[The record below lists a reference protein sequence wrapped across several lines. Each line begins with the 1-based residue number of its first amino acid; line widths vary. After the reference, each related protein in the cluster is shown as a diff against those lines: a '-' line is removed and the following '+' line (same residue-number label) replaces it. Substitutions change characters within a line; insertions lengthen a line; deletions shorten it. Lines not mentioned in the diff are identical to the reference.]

1 MQLPTYKRLMIFSG
15 TANRPLADEIG
26 TNLGMKLSDVE
37 IATFANSESYARF
50 SDSVR
55 GCDAFVIQSICDPV
69 DHHVM
74 QQLIMIDALKRAS
87 AKRITAVCPLY
98 PYSRQ
103 DRKAR
108 GREPITAKLMADM
121 YESAGAD
128 RMVSVD
134 LHTGQIQGFFDV
146 PFDHLTAMPLLADYF
161 ADNVLDNEAE
171 FVIVSPDAGGV
182 RLADKWVQHL
192 GEFHGLSGQVAFM
205 HKRRQKDARNM
216 SETKSVVGDVA
227 GKVCVVVDDMIDTAG
242 TLTQGVDVLLDAGAV
257 EVHAA
262 ATHPV
267 LSDPAVDRIKN
278 SRLEQLVVTN
288 TLPLPSDK
296 QIDKLTVLSIAPIVA
311 ATIKAVF
318 EEGSVSSLFHG
329 ENQP

>member
-1 MQLPTYKRLMIFSG
+1 MQLPTHKRLMIFSG
-15 TANRPLADEIG
+15 TANRELAEEIA
-26 TNLGMKLSDVE
+26 THLGMKLGEVE

-50 SDSVR
+50 AESVR
-55 GCDAFVIQSICDPV
+55 GLDAFVIQSICQPV
-69 DHHVM
+69 DHHIM

-87 AKRITAVCPLY
+87 AKRITAVCPLF

-121 YESAGAD
+121 YEAAGVD

-146 PFDHLTAMPLLADYF
+146 PFDHLTAMPLLADHF
-161 ADNVLDNEAE
+161 AGILEDD

-182 RLADKWVQHL
+182 HLADRWSRHL
-192 GEFHGLSGQVAFM
+192 NEYTGLNGQVAFL
-205 HKRRQKDARNM
+205 HKRRKRDARNL
-216 SETKSVVGDVA
+216 SDTDSVVGEVE

-242 TLTQGVDVLLDAGAV
+242 SLTQGVDALLEAGAV
-257 EVHAA
+257 EVYAA
-262 ATHPV
+262 ATHAI
-267 LSDPAVDRIKN
+267 LSDPAIDRIKN
-278 SRLEQLVVTN
+278 SPIREVVVTN
-288 TLPLPSDK
+288 TLPIPSEK
-296 QIDKLTVLSIAPIVA
+296 HLDKLVVLSIAPTIA
-311 ATIKAVF
+311 DTIKAVF
-318 EEGSVSSLFHG
+318 EEESVSELFRG